1 MYTPKRGFAQ
11 SHYYD
16 QMATA
21 LSGMLANASDINLTD
36 SAFVTGVES
45 EDGLVAGIA
54 VCVVPATQS
63 NRPGVNFAMVCPMYP
78 GASGNAVAGIVV
90 RNQWMRS
97 NSKGE
102 ACFYNEDICNILR
115 ASRVGGRIWVK
126 LEGTATAVQNGKV
139 YCIVQNTGSNKNTIG
154 AFSAAPITGTA
165 TPTAATLVGGTF
177 AYKGSALEN
186 SANGGFDITIDGT
199 PYNVKDCD
207 LREATTISAV
217 ATKVQAALEAVAK
230 GKAEVTV
237 DGNALRITSKTTG
250 ADSKITYAS
259 APTDTSNPVDISA
272 YLGLTEAT
280 GARVVAGSAGVEVDT
295 VEVPG
300 MCFMGTFTP
309 NPEDP
314 ANSIAMVEICL
325 R

>member
-54 VCVVPATQS
+54 VCAVHATQS
-63 NRPGVNFAMVCPMYP
+63 NRPGVNFAMVRPMHP
-78 GASGNAVAGIVV
+78 GASDNDVAGIVV
-90 RNQWMRS
+90 RNQWMRT

-102 ACFYNEDICNILR
+102 ACFYNEDVCNVLR

-126 LEGTATAVQNGKV
+126 LEGTDTAVQNGKV

-154 AFSAAPITGTA
+154 AFSAAPINGTA

-177 AYKGSALEN
+177 AYKGSALN
-186 SANGGFDITIDGT
+186 SSANGGFDIIIDDT
-199 PYNVKDCD
+199 LHKVKGCD
-207 LREATTISAV
+207 LRGATTISAV
-217 ATKVQAALEAVAK
+217 ATKVQAALE

-250 ADSKITYAS
+250 ANSKITYAS
-259 APTDTSNPVDISA
+259 VPTDTSSPVDISA

-280 GARVVAGSAGVEVDT
+280 GARVVEGSAGVAVDT

-300 MCFMGTFTP
+300 MRFMGTFTP

-314 ANSIAMVEICL
+314 ANSVAMVEICL